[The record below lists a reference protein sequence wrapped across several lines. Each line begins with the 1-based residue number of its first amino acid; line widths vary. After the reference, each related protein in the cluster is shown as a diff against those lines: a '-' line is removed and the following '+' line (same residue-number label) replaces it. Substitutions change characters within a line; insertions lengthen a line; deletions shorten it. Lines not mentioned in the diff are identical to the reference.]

1 MAKQTAITNQ
11 KEINKD
17 VNVAPVSPEELK
29 KRKHEADRKRGNQ
42 KVKCKFVN
50 HLASGAPV
58 HFTFRKWKGD
68 PITKHSYYDGEVAYV
83 SRDVIKHINRNARYP
98 VHRHATDAK
107 GRPSSKIG
115 RYIQRYSFYPM
126 EFTDTS
132 DPDSAD
138 MVPSPDIVTIEN
150 V

>member
-17 VNVAPVSPEELK
+17 VNVAPVSSEELK
-29 KRKHEADRKRGNQ
+29 KRKYEADRKRGHQ

-50 HLASGAPV
+50 HLASGAPIS
-58 HFTFRKWKGD
+58 FTFRKWKGD
-68 PITKHSYYDGEVAYV
+68 PIEKHSYYDGEVAYV
-83 SRDVIKHINRNARYP
+83 SRDVIKHINRSARYP
-98 VHRHATDAK
+98 VHRYATDAK
-107 GRPSSKIG
+107 GRSSSKIG
-115 RYIQRYSFYPM
+115 SYVQRYSFYPM

-138 MVPSPDIVTIEN
+138 MIPSPDIVTIES